1 MEGRIM
7 KKMNLNVVGALALFI
22 FLLVTSLPSYAFE
35 LGARG
40 YYWWPDFSA
49 KVRVDKNSIIGTT
62 VDAEDDLG
70 MDDESYPSIEA
81 FFGLGNHHLSLMYT
95 KADYSGAK
103 NISRP
108 IVFNGQTYTADAYV
122 ESDLEFQMLDF
133 EYQYDLLDLENI
145 LAGFSLGVIAKIKYI
160 EGEAR
165 LKSTSPTYYDESET
179 FKVPVPMLGLG
190 LHLGILADILEARVK
205 AAGIA
210 YSGNT
215 FYDAQADISLTPFP
229 FVDIHAGYRIMKL
242 DVDDISD
249 VYADIEFKGPY
260 AGLTISF

>member
-1 MEGRIM
+1 M
-7 KKMNLNVVGALALFI
+7 KKMNVNIVGTLALFI

-49 KVRVDKNSIIGTT
+49 KVRVDGNAIVGTT

-70 MDDESYPSIEA
+70 MDDESYPSVEA

-103 NISRP
+103 NIVGD
-108 IVFNGQTYTADAYV
+108 IVFNGQTYTDTTYV

-145 LAGFSLGVIAKIKYI
+145 LAGFSLGVIAKVKYI

-165 LKSTSPTYYDESET
+165 LKAASLGYDESET
-179 FKVPVPMLGLG
+179 FKAPVPMLGLG
-190 LHLGILADILEARVK
+190 LHVGILADILEARVK
-205 AAGIA
+205 AAGIG

-229 FVDIHAGYRIMKL
+229 FVDIHAGYRIMKI
-242 DVDDISD
+242 DVEDISD

>member
-1 MEGRIM
+1 M
-7 KKMNLNVVGALALFI
+7 KRMNVNVVGTLAIVI

-49 KVRVDKNSIIGTT
+49 EVRVDSDSIVGTT
-62 VDAEDDLG
+62 LDAEDDLG
-70 MDDESYPSIEA
+70 MDDESYPSVEA
-81 FFGLGNHHLSLMYT
+81 FVGLGNHHLRLMYT
-95 KADYSGAK
+95 QADYSGAK
-103 NISRP
+103 NISRD
-108 IVFNGQTYTADAYV
+108 IVFNGQTYTASTFV
-122 ESDLEFQMLDF
+122 ESDLEFRMLDF

-145 LAGFSLGVIAKIKYI
+145 LAGFSLGIIAKVKYI

-165 LKSTSPTYYDESET
+165 LKAASLGHDESET
-179 FKVPVPMLGLG
+179 FKAPVPMLGLA

-205 AAGIA
+205 GAGMG

-229 FVDIHAGYRIMKL
+229 FVDIHAGYRIMKIN
-242 DVDDISD
+242 VDDISD
-249 VYADIEFKGPY
+249 VYADLEFKGPY